1 MFSTSVNIVMAD
13 QYTKEEIQA
22 IFEEYNNATKGGSQ
36 ATAELTKRF
45 KDAQTG
51 LKNYTDQLNSSLQK
65 LGSSMLGVAKA
76 MKDGEQGAAVYNDSI
91 NSFADAID
99 SFLSKF
105 GLLGQMLGTVLT
117 AGARYVAEVNKQS
130 DALFKTYKDLS
141 SSGLADAGGMRTI
154 FDNMQKFGYGVN
166 ELGNMTELLKA
177 NSKELS
183 AFGGTAASGTKAFAD
198 AAGEIQRSDVG
209 KSLQM
214 LGKTP
219 DEINKGMALFVK
231 QQQQAGVSSSAIQAN
246 LAQKSADYI
255 KNLDVLSKLTGDD
268 AAKLQEKLDAAM
280 AEDAF
285 NQTIYE
291 LKKKAAAGDAEAGR
305 LASEYENAARRL
317 TGEALKEFQQ
327 GVGGDISAMGKTL
340 MAAGDAVG
348 MIGKSSFTASGYI
361 DTLTKGVVQQRNQQG
376 ELLKMNAGRDFM
388 FAAKEMSDLESRNA
402 EKTAQAQE
410 DRAKAEQ
417 ELQTKGLDPATKAQ
431 VELRIEQM
439 KTRDEFQSLINKGI
453 NPVTKGMAT
462 LASGIESV
470 TDKLPGSGTS
480 TGTKMGGGETG
491 SNWWNP
497 STWGKGGKTPPSAP
511 GATGL
516 GAVSA
521 QFEGAGAGTVSSG
534 KGDHGGASY
543 GTYQL
548 SSKMGQ
554 VQQFLK
560 ENEKYSKEF
569 EGLTAGTEDFNKKWK
584 ELGGDKGFAEA
595 QQAFAKKQY
604 YDAQVQTLGEMGKK
618 LTGKGRGVQEALF
631 STGVQY
637 GGGSKLIEKA
647 LAGKDVDQMGEKD
660 IINAIQ
666 DYKAQNV
673 SSNFKSSSADVQRGV
688 ANRIERERAA
698 LMASSTAGPSTGYDS
713 KMAGI
718 QPDKTLPAKVEVA
731 ANRPEGYDSEQSKG
745 FNDLLAA
752 LEQSNRLQSEQAD
765 QLARIRQNTAA

>member
-1 MFSTSVNIVMAD
+1 MDEKELQGVSEAFDQLRQGGVASAD
-13 QYTKEEIQA
+13 SL
-22 IFEEYNNATKGGSQ
+22 KGLSGASKKYQ
-36 ATAELTKRF
+36 
-45 KDAQTG
+45 
-51 LKNYTDQLNSSLQK
+51 DQLNANLK
-65 LGSSMLGVAKA
+65 ALGSSMLGVAKA

-91 NSFADAID
+91 NAVADAVD
-99 SFLSKF
+99 TFLSKF
-105 GLLGQMLGTVLT
+105 GLLGQMLGSVLT

-166 ELGNMTELLKA
+166 ELGNMTELLKQ
-177 NSKELS
+177 NSKELA

-219 DEINKGMALFVK
+219 DEINKGMAMFVK
-231 QQQQAGVSSSAIQAN
+231 QQQQAGVSSAAIQTN
-246 LAQKSADYI
+246 LAQKSAEYV
-255 KNLDVLSKLTGDD
+255 KNLDLLSKLTGDD
-268 AAKLQEKLDAAM
+268 ATKLQEKLDAAM

-417 ELQTKGLDPATKAQ
+417 ELQQKALEPGTKAQ

-462 LASGIESV
+462 LAGGIESV

-480 TGTKMGGGETG
+480 TGTKIGGGETG

-497 STWGKGGKTPPSAP
+497 STWGKGPAGP
-511 GATGL
+511 ATGTTEQILETIKKRESGGNYQAQAKGSSASGAYQFIDSTWQAQTKKAGL
-516 GAVSA
+516 GTEYKSA
-521 QFEGAGAGTVSSG
+521 KDAPKEIQDAIAKQMVEDILKQA
-534 KGDHGGASY
+534 KGDV
-543 GTYQL
+543 
-548 SSKMGQ
+548 SKVPLAWYTGNIQ
-554 VQQFLK
+554 
-560 ENEKYSKEF
+560 
-569 EGLTAGTEDFNKKWK
+569 
-584 ELGGDKGFAEA
+584 
-595 QQAFAKKQY
+595 
-604 YDAQVQTLGEMGKK
+604 GKM
-618 LTGKGRGVQEALF
+618 
-631 STGVQY
+631 SD
-637 GGGSKLIEKA
+637 KA
-647 LAGKDVDQMGEKD
+647 LAANNGLTPEMYQQKWLGDFSKAGGKTD
-660 IINAIQ
+660 ITGPTNR
-666 DYKAQNV
+666 YESKT
-673 SSNFKSSSADVQRGV
+673 ADVKP
-688 ANRIERERAA
+688 NKT
-698 LMASSTAGPSTGYDS
+698 L
-713 KMAGI
+713 
-718 QPDKTLPAKVEVA
+718 PDKTETAQ
-731 ANRPEGYDSEQSKG
+731 NRPEGYDSEQSDS
-745 FNDLLAA
+745 FNKMLAA
-752 LEQSNRLQSEQAD
+752 IEQSNRIQSEAVD
-765 QLARIRQNTAA
+765 KLGRISTNTAVG